1 MNSSQHNIKNNKE
14 IWLHRYSNANF
25 LEKMFSGGALNLKF
39 TKAINF
45 DDPLEGWD
53 LRNSKIKLAMDNTL
67 QYYNRVIDDGGTI
80 ENLLGAFHAY
90 NYDKLSLEGLKSM
103 ILKLKDYNEKRNS
116 IFISSWFKTNT
127 LEEENRAMWRLYG
140 NDEDGVRISVKWS
153 DLKQALLKIN
163 EKFEVGVVDYG
174 MNNEGQGLFF
184 TKDISYKH
192 ENEFRVLFYNEN
204 TTEDQFIKMDNL
216 KVHATVRSKD
226 KKDFYVNRLKKMGFE
241 KGFDTNNKLTY
252 DESQLFYESKQ
263 VDWSVVLDI
272 INREILRNK

>member
-1 MNSSQHNIKNNKE
+1 MNSSE
-14 IWLHRYSNANF
+14 DFWLHRYTSANF
-25 LEKMFSGGALNLKF
+25 LEKMFKGGDLNLKF

-45 DDPLEGWD
+45 EDPLEGWD
-53 LRNSKIKLAMDNTL
+53 LRNPQIKEAMDHTL
-67 QYYNRVIDDGGTI
+67 DFYNRVIEDQGDVDLTAVI
-80 ENLLGAFHAY
+80 LAFHA
-90 NYDKLSLEGLKSM
+90 NTTISGLKKWVT
-103 ILKLKDYNEKRNS
+103 KLNEFSGKRNS
-116 IFISSWFKTNT
+116 TFISSWFKTDS
-127 LEEENRAMWRLYG
+127 LKEENRAMWRLYG
-140 NDEDGVRISVKWS
+140 NNEDGVRISVKWS

-163 EKFEVGVVDYG
+163 EKFQVGVVDYG
-174 MNNEGQGLFF
+174 MNNEGQDLFF

-192 ENEFRVLFYNEN
+192 ENEFRILFYNEN
-204 TTEDQFIKMDNL
+204 TTVDQFIKMDKL

-272 INREILRNK
+272 INRELS